1 MLFCTY
7 GRDGVDCTVSVGMRA
22 MGILHEAMKMG
33 KIRVCQLY
41 LIPGLLL
48 LGVLTACARL
58 AEPTAVAFEQPVS
71 ASADQPVAGTI
82 DAQTLRYAAAKQV
95 VFDAISLEEGLSQS
109 VALEILQDSRGFL
122 WIGTQDGLNRYDGY
136 EFRVFKH
143 STTNPDSLSSNFIN
157 ALAEDAEGQ
166 LWVGSNGRGLDRYDP
181 ASGKFVHFNT
191 ANSNLGDDFV
201 NALFVDRDGVLWIGT
216 GSGGLCRLV
225 DSSTA
230 RFECYVNDPA
240 DENSL
245 SNNTVLAIAQDGVGN
260 LWVGTL
266 GGGLNRLDPRRGQF
280 ARFRS
285 DPARPDSLSSDS
297 VQALAVDAAGAI
309 WVGMANTGLDR
320 LDPVTG
326 SVSHYRHDPDDA
338 SSLGDDTIVAL
349 WIDAD
354 DVLWIGTNGGG
365 LNTLELATQRWT
377 RYRVDAADPT
387 SLPNN
392 QVWSIFQD
400 DAGVYWFGTFGS
412 GLARYDRA
420 RQKFAVY
427 RNNPESATGLS
438 SSQVW
443 GFAEDRAGSL
453 WIGTNGGGL
462 NQFDPGNGKWSQYR
476 NDPADPASLSGDWIM
491 GIHEDAQG
499 NLWVGA
505 FGAELNRLDR
515 ATGEFARYADAVS
528 TAVIT
533 EDSRSRLW
541 IGGYGIGL
549 GLYDRDAD
557 RFTFFTND
565 PTDAQSLSGNSVV
578 SILEAPDGTLW
589 LGLFGG
595 GLNRFD
601 PRTETAVR
609 YQNDPLDLNS
619 LASDVVL
626 AMHQAADGTLWIG
639 TDSGLDHFDPADGNW
654 SHFTEENGL
663 INSTIY
669 AILEDDHGRLWLTHN
684 KGLTRFNPETGTF
697 THFSERDGLQSN
709 EFNQGAAY
717 RSVTGE
723 LLFGGISG
731 FNAFHPDLIVNSS
744 YDPPIVVTEF
754 QLFNQPVMPGADAP
768 LRQTVETSDVI
779 NLTYRDDFFAFSFAA
794 LHLSAPELN
803 QYAYILD
810 GFDKAWNMVGTRR
823 FASYTNVPPGD
834 YTFRVRG
841 TNSDGVWSAEEE
853 AVRIV
858 IPPPFWQTAW
868 FRVLVVVGVTAVIA
882 GAFYARVRSIEAQR
896 RQLALLVDER
906 TRELRETL
914 VELERARDAAEAANR
929 AKSVFLANM
938 SHEFRTPLNA
948 IMGFTQLMLR
958 EPQLDRDQYE
968 NLEVIHRS
976 SEHLLGL
983 INDVLELSKIEA
995 GRAMLNP
1002 QPFDLHRMLF
1012 GLEEMFA
1019 LRARDKGIEL
1029 SVQLDEDVPRYVLAD
1044 AGRLRQILLN
1054 LLGNAVKFTDHG
1066 RVDMHISASQGA
1078 QPEQYTIGFEV
1089 ADTGPGVAPEEQ
1101 ATLFEPFVQAAAG
1114 QLSQEGT
1121 GLGLSISRQ
1130 NARLMGGD
1138 IVLQSEP
1145 GRGSTFRLDM
1155 PCELV
1160 PETAVRQP
1168 PQRRR
1173 AIGLQPGQPEYRLL
1187 VVDDQPT
1194 NRQILV
1200 KLLAPL
1206 GFAVRE
1212 ATNGQEAITVWEE
1225 WAPQLIWMDMRMPV
1239 MNGYEAT
1246 RRIKATTQGQATV
1259 IVALTASGMEE
1270 ERAVILSEGCD
1281 DYIRKPFY
1289 EEELFAAL
1297 AEHLGVQFIYS
1308 TLDDA
1313 APAVGAAVYPDAGLV
1328 ARAAALPAD
1337 LSVRLEQAA
1346 LLGDVAAIGEAIAQV
1361 DTRDAVL
1368 GATLA
1373 KWARDYDH
1381 ERILRLLHAVRGEAH
1396 EREAVRP

>member
-1 MLFCTY
+1 
-7 GRDGVDCTVSVGMRA
+7 
-22 MGILHEAMKMG
+22 MGE
-33 KIRVCQLY
+33 IRICQLC

-58 AEPTAVAFEQPVS
+58 AEPTAVAFEQP
-71 ASADQPVAGTI
+71 ASAPADEPAAGTV
-82 DAQTLRYAAAKQV
+82 DPQDLRYAAAKQV
-95 VFDAISLEEGLSQS
+95 VFDTISLDAGLSQS

-143 STTNPDSLSSNFIN
+143 SATNPASLSSNFIN
-157 ALAEDAEGQ
+157 ALAEDAEGY

-181 ASGKFVHFNT
+181 GGGTFAHFNT
-191 ANSNLGDDFV
+191 GNSNLGDDFV
-201 NALFVDRDGVLWIGT
+201 NVLFADRDGVLWVGT

-225 DSSTA
+225 DSSA
-230 RFECYVNDPA
+230 AEFECYVNDPA

-245 SNNTVLAIAQDGVGN
+245 SSNAVLALAQDDAGG
-260 LWVGTL
+260 LWVGTF
-266 GGGLNRLDPRRGQF
+266 GGGLNRLDPRTGQF
-280 ARFRS
+280 TRFRS
-285 DPARPDSLSSDS
+285 DPTRPDSLSSDT
-297 VQALAVDAAGAI
+297 VQALAIDSTGAI
-309 WVGMANTGLDR
+309 WVGTANTGLDR

-326 SVSHYRHDPDDA
+326 TVSHSRHDPDDA
-338 SSLGDDTIVAL
+338 SSLGDDTIAAL

-354 DVLWIGTNGGG
+354 NVLWIGTNGGG
-365 LNTLELATQRWT
+365 MNTLNLATQRWA
-377 RYRVDAADPT
+377 RYRADPADPA

-400 DAGVYWFGTFGS
+400 ASGVYWFGTFGS

-427 RNNPESATGLS
+427 RSDPESGTGLS
-438 SSQVW
+438 SDQVW

-453 WIGTNGGGL
+453 WVGTNGGGL
-462 NQFDPGNGKWSQYR
+462 NRYDPVSGDWAVYR

-499 NLWVGA
+499 DVWAGA

-515 ATGEFARYADAVS
+515 ETGEFMRYGDAVS

-533 EDSRSRLW
+533 DDSRGRLW

-557 RFTFFTND
+557 GFTFFTND
-565 PTDAQSLSGNSVV
+565 ATDAQSLSGNSVV

-601 PRTETAVR
+601 PQSETAVR

-619 LASDVVL
+619 LASDIVL
-626 AMHQAADGTLWIG
+626 TLHQTADGTLWLG
-639 TDSGLDHFDPADGNW
+639 TDSGLERFDPTRDEW
-654 SHFTEENGL
+654 THYTEESGL

-684 KGLTRFNPETGTF
+684 KGVTRFDPLSGTF
-697 THFSERDGLQSN
+697 AHFGERDGLQSS
-709 EFNQGAAY
+709 EFNQAAAY
-717 RSVTGE
+717 RSETGE
-723 LLFGGISG
+723 MLFGGING
-731 FNAFHPDLIVNSS
+731 FNAFHPDLVVNSS
-744 YDPPIVVTEF
+744 YEPPIIVTEF
-754 QLFNQPVMPGADAP
+754 QLFNQPVAPGAESP
-768 LRQTVETSDVI
+768 LQQTIETSDAI
-779 NLTYRDDFFAFSFAA
+779 HLTYRDDFFAFSFAA
-794 LHLSAPELN
+794 LHFSAPELN

-841 TNSDGVWSAEEE
+841 TNSDGVWVDAER
-853 AVRIV
+853 AMRIF

-868 FRVLVVVGVTAVIA
+868 FRVLVVAGVTAVIA

-896 RQLALLVDER
+896 RHLAQLVDER
-906 TRELRETL
+906 TSELRETL
-914 VELERARDAAEAANR
+914 VELEHARDAAEAANR

-948 IMGFTQLMLR
+948 IMGFTQLLLR
-958 EPQLDRDQYE
+958 EPQLDADQFE

-1029 SVQLDEDVPRYVLAD
+1029 GVDLGEDVPRYILAD

-1066 RVDMHISASQGA
+1066 RVDMRISAVPGA
-1078 QPEQYTIGFEV
+1078 EPEQYTITFEV
-1089 ADTGPGVAPEEQ
+1089 ADTGPGVAPDEQ

-1138 IVLQSEP
+1138 ILLESDP
-1145 GRGSTFRLDM
+1145 GRGSLFRLDM

-1168 PQRRR
+1168 QQRRR
-1173 AIGLQPGQPEYRLL
+1173 VIGLQPGQPDFRLL

-1206 GFAVRE
+1206 GFEVRE
-1212 ATNGQEAITVWEE
+1212 AANGQEAVALWREWE
-1225 WAPQLIWMDMRMPV
+1225 PHLIWMDMRMPV

-1246 RRIKATTQGQATV
+1246 RQIKATTKGQATV

-1308 TLDDA
+1308 TLDDVPPA
-1313 APAVGAAVYPDAGLV
+1313 AGAPVFQDAGLV

-1337 LSVRLEQAA
+1337 LSARLEQAA
-1346 LLGDVAAIGEAIAQV
+1346 LLGDVAAIAEAIAQV
-1361 DTRDAVL
+1361 EARDAVL

-1373 KWARDYDH
+1373 KWARDFDH
-1381 ERILRLLHAVRGEAH
+1381 ERILRLLHAVRGETH
-1396 EREAVRP
+1396 EREAARP